1 MKKLLLLGFILLVL
15 VSGFVSAEVPVLDS
29 TFDDSVTTS
38 DDMTAITSKLKKI
51 INILQYIATFVAAIA
66 AIITGIM
73 FMTAKDPADKRHIG
87 DRLKSII
94 IGLVI
99 VVLSIPIVNLI
110 IS

>member
-1 MKKLLLLGFILLVL
+1 MKKQLLLGLILLVL
-15 VSGFVSAEVPVLDS
+15 VSGFVSAEVPPLEDD
-29 TFDDSVTTS
+29 FDESVATS
-38 DDMTAITSKLKKI
+38 DEMTTITTKLKKI
-51 INILQYIATFVAAIA
+51 INILQYIATFIAAIA

-73 FMTAKDPADKRHIG
+73 FMTAKDPAEKRHIG

-94 IGLVI
+94 IGLII